1 MLLGFYTCMGSSV
14 PANYEAPP
22 FPIPH
27 SGSSKDDENQI
38 SHAGEKSL
46 GQILGIEIKKITS
59 AILY

>member
-1 MLLGFYTCMGSSV
+1 MGSSV